1 MRGPQPGMRPGMM
14 RPQQNMPRG
23 QVMPGQPNILL
34 QQQAQQQQQQ
44 RFRMQQV
51 RGPIPTNTSGEP
63 LRPHFPPQQ
72 PMVMRMPITSG
83 GHPMQMAGQVQQ
95 QQPPQMQTGGVPT
108 TMMMGGPGQQPH
120 MQPHPMRPP
129 PPGMATASL
138 RLSIPPQQAMPP
150 QPRTPGST
158 GSQQPSPALSGRSDV
173 GDEMMD
179 SNSSRGQCFWLLTF
193 YLSTRCLK
201 SVAILQ
207 YYYNLTCYFGIFYRS
222 NSRCGRL

>member
-1 MRGPQPGMRPGMM
+1 
-14 RPQQNMPRG
+14 
-23 QVMPGQPNILL
+23 MPGQPNIQL

-158 GSQQPSPALSGRSDV
+158 GSQQPSPALTPRSDM
-173 GDEMMD
+173 GDHMDQD
-179 SNSSRGQCFWLLTF
+179 SNSSRGATPAPGDG
-193 YLSTRCLK
+193 S
-201 SVAILQ
+201 
-207 YYYNLTCYFGIFYRS
+207 FGGPMGMPGGPGGPGGPMGMPGPGGPMGGPPGTPGTPGPDGPLGKKRARKG
-222 NSRCGRL
+222 SRVDE

>member
-1 MRGPQPGMRPGMM
+1 
-14 RPQQNMPRG
+14 
-23 QVMPGQPNILL
+23 
-34 QQQAQQQQQQ
+34 
-44 RFRMQQV
+44 
-51 RGPIPTNTSGEP
+51 
-63 LRPHFPPQQ
+63 
-72 PMVMRMPITSG
+72 
-83 GHPMQMAGQVQQ
+83 MQMAGQVQQ
-95 QQPPQMQTGGVPT
+95 PPQMQTSGPAP
-108 TMMMGGPGQQPH
+108 MMMGQQPH

-179 SNSSRGQCFWLLTF
+179 SNSSRGQLFV
-193 YLSTRCLK
+193 YVKSRLSLSVVSCLFTIH
-201 SVAILQ
+201 ILQ
-207 YYYNLTCYFGIFYRS
+207 RFSQTFFFFCDCRS